1 MVSDVLLTPATYS
14 VLQAVPVNWWPI
26 AEVEKG
32 IADATGRCM
41 ADVRGRLSQL
51 RRLGLVE
58 SRRVQTIKPQ
68 IEVRRIVSE

>member
-1 MVSDVLLTPATYS
+1 MPTDVTLSPATYK

-26 AEVEKG
+26 VEVEKG
-32 IADATGRCM
+32 IADATGRCL
-41 ADVRGRLSQL
+41 ADVRGRLTQL